1 MPILETTQPRR
12 KVECGA
18 CQRFALAAGC
28 HADRLTKRTMFF
40 ERKKALKRHVAT
52 RQPASIVGTL
62 LTFTAFAKL
71 FEKNLRQPTKLAA
84 KAGLNKTCAEEQ
96 NKKAYQILQ
105 LFERKKLIVA
115 NSLAI
120 PD

>member
-1 MPILETTQPRR
+1 MRGKPS
-12 KVECGA
+12 A
-18 CQRFALAAGC
+18 
-28 HADRLTKRTMFF
+28 
-40 ERKKALKRHVAT
+40 
-52 RQPASIVGTL
+52 ASIVGTL
-62 LTFTAFAKL
+62 LTFTAFAEL
-71 FEKNLRQPTKLAA
+71 LEKNLRQPTKLTA

-120 PD
+120 TD

>member
-1 MPILETTQPRR
+1 MPSVPTACFSGGLPREPADETEN
-12 KVECGA
+12 V
-18 CQRFALAAGC
+18 
-28 HADRLTKRTMFF
+28 F
-40 ERKKALKRHVAT
+40 ERKKALKRCVANRPPT
-52 RQPASIVGTL
+52 SIVGTL
-62 LTFTAFAKL
+62 LTFTAFAEL
-71 FEKNLRQPTKLAA
+71 LEKNLRQPTKLTA

-115 NSLAI
+115 NSVAI